1 MTRRT
6 ILLHLVFII
15 VGFLLVAIATAKQP
29 ELSSLEKL
37 GQKLYNDQ
45 NLSLNGN
52 QSCQTCHH
60 QAAKFADPENRQD
73 PVEFPVSD
81 GSITTEFGGRN
92 APSAAYAKF
101 SPYLQWDG
109 ELFIGGMFWDGR
121 ASGNEVTDTDF
132 SADWPGA
139 GPTHDPLADQAKGPF
154 LNPVEMAL
162 GSVEEVVN
170 KVLASNYADQ
180 FLAEYLLHYGEVY
193 VPLTDEGLAYN
204 FIAIAIAEFEK
215 SHELNK
221 FSSSFDGFLAEQGGD
236 VSTFGVKCFDEL
248 GDEKICEEG
257 DFRVYDGPPA
267 DFKSKHFSY
276 DEADG
281 LAIFNADSYQQ
292 IDGDFDKIG
301 SNGGMCYLCHLT
313 EDDPVAGTPLFT
325 DFSYDNLGVPVNPQI
340 ETLAGTQPIDYGLG
354 AQTAILDD
362 AFDPDISGSSYI
374 LGNIETRCKFIDTNV
389 LTVCPDTEDQVEVYL
404 EEIGKFKEPT
414 LRNIANTAPYFH
426 NGVFATLEE
435 VVTFY
440 NRRDELG
447 FDAEVEENV
456 NEGELGKLGLTADQE
471 QKLVLFMR
479 TLTDE

>member
-1 MTRRT
+1 
-6 ILLHLVFII
+6 
-15 VGFLLVAIATAKQP
+15 VGFLLVAIAIAKQP

-37 GQKLYNDQ
+37 GKKLYNDQ
-45 NLSLNGN
+45 NLSLIGN

-101 SPYLQWDG
+101 SPNLQWDG

-121 ASGNEVTDTDF
+121 ASGNEVTDTGGL
-132 SADWPGA
+132 GA
-139 GPTHDPLADQAKGPF
+139 GPTYDPLADQAKGPF
-154 LNPVEMAL
+154 QNPVEMAL
-162 GSVEEVVN
+162 ENDADVVN
-170 KVLASNYADQ
+170 RVLASNYADQ
-180 FLAEYLLHYGEVY
+180 FLAEYFLYY
-193 VPLTDEGLAYN
+193 NAFDEGVAYN

-215 SHELNK
+215 SYELNK
-221 FSSSFDGFLAEQGGD
+221 FSSRFDGFLAEQGGD
-236 VSTFGVKCFDEL
+236 VSSFGVREVN
-248 GDEKICEEG
+248 GI
-257 DFRVYDGPPA
+257 RQYVGPPA
-267 DFKSKHFSY
+267 GFKSKYLSY

-292 IDGDFDKIG
+292 LGETNPG
-301 SNGGMCYLCHLT
+301 VPNGGMCYLCHLT
-313 EDDPVAGTPLFT
+313 EAHDANTPPVFT

-340 ETLAGTQPIDYGLG
+340 ALLAGPQPIDYGLG
-354 AQTAILDD
+354 AQIAILDD
-362 AFDPDISGSSYI
+362 AYGGSYGSTEEWCKDEAKPDDDIC
-374 LGNIETRCKFIDTNV
+374 ETV
-389 LTVCPDTEDQVEVYL
+389 TVYPS
-404 EEIGKFKEPT
+404 EIGKFKEPT
-414 LRNIANTAPYFH
+414 LRNIAKTAPYFH

-440 NRRDELG
+440 NKRDALQSSGEIG
-447 FDAEVEENV
+447 PPEVAVNV
-456 NEGELGKLGLTADQE
+456 NDGELGNLGLTADQE